1 METTFVWIGIFLCLS
16 QSAMFSGLNLAFFA
30 ISRLQIEIMASDNNK
45 NAIKVLKLRENSN
58 FLLST
63 ILWGNVGVNTLLAL
77 LSGSVLGGIA
87 AFLFSTLFITVFA
100 EVIPQAYFSR
110 NALKIAALLSPAIRF
125 YQVVLFPVARPTAW
139 ILDMWLG
146 PEGVHYIKEKMLRQY
161 IVKSMGAPDSG
172 IGPFEGRGAINF
184 LALDNRCVGEE
195 GGIVN
200 PGSIVSLDVVDG
212 HLDFPKIVGAAAD
225 SFIQRVQASR
235 MKWVVL
241 TDPDG
246 EPHLLLNANRYLR
259 AVFMD
264 ESVDPREYCIK
275 PIVTNDPEA
284 TLEKLIMSVGSGEA
298 QPSVKA
304 GPTEDGTMLLWGSEK
319 RIVAHTDVLRRLFE
333 GVFRSPGAPQ
343 AP

>member
-1 METTFVWIGIFLCLS
+1 VSYAVRNVLGS
-16 QSAMFSGLNLAFFA
+16 QPGVLRYQQTPN
-30 ISRLQIEIMASDNNK
+30 REDNNK
-45 NAIKVLKLRENSN
+45 DAIKVLHLRKNSN

-77 LSGSVLGGIA
+77 LSGSILGGIG

-110 NALKIAALLSPAIRF
+110 NALKVAALLSPAVR
-125 YQVVLFPVARPTAW
+125 L
-139 ILDMWLG
+139 
-146 PEGVHYIKEKMLRQY
+146 HYIKERMLRQY
-161 IVKSMGAPDSG
+161 IVKSMGDGESG

-212 HLDFPKIVGAAAD
+212 HLDFPVIAGSATD
-225 SFIQRVQASR
+225 SFVQRVQASR

-246 EPHLLLNANRYLR
+246 EPHLLLNANRFLR

-264 ESVDPREYCIK
+264 ESVDPRKYCIK
-275 PIVTNDPEA
+275 PIVTNDPGA
-284 TLEKLIMSVGSGEA
+284 TLEDLIMSVESGET
-298 QPSVKA
+298 QPSGKS
-304 GPTEDGTMLLWGSEK
+304 GPTADGTMLLWGAEK

-333 GVFRSPGAPQ
+333 GVFRSPGGQQ